1 MSLGDTIKLSL
12 VQMNSGPDRDA
23 NIARAA
29 AHIDRAVESEQPDL
43 VVIPEFFNHPY
54 VFNERDH
61 EHLKRAEPATGP
73 SITAMRAKAAEH
85 RIHLIATLYEEESAG
100 LYYDTAF
107 VIDPQGDIVGKYRKV
122 MPGLYL
128 SLERMYFRFGSR
140 FSVFQVGSW
149 KIGIII
155 CYDTFFPEHARCSA
169 VNGAELIVV
178 PFAAPRVGPWREMMI
193 TRAWENAVL
202 LRALQQGRAGERLD
216 LRRRE
221 HGRRPRGRGAGRCR
235 ERRRRDH
242 HRNAGSPARLRGAPQ
257 EAVLPRPQA
266 GPIRATVCA
275 ERRTFT
281 AEPEFAIEKLAP
293 AYYRSGS
300 RAEHGAATRPPAAPR
315 ARGTSALGDQPRRR
329 RR

>member
-1 MSLGDTIKLSL
+1 MSLGDTITLSL

-23 NIARAA
+23 NIAQAA
-29 AHIDRAVESEQPDL
+29 THIDRAVETERPDL

-61 EHLKRAEPATGP
+61 EHLKRAEPGTGP

-107 VIDPQGDIVGKYRKV
+107 VIDPEGSIVGKYRKV

-193 TRAWENAVL
+193 TRAWENAVYFAPCNKVGPESGWTFGGESMVIDPEGQVL
-202 LRALQQGRAGERLD
+202 ASAGNDGDEIITAVLD
-216 LRRRE
+216 RRQVFEVRQKKPFFRD
-221 HGRRPRGRGAGRCR
+221 RRP
-235 ERRRRDH
+235 D
-242 HRNAGSPARLRGAPQ
+242 LY
-257 EAVLPRPQA
+257 
-266 GPIRATVCA
+266 GPLCA
-275 ERRTFT
+275 QTED
-281 AEPEFAIEKLAP
+281 I
-293 AYYRSGS
+293 
-300 RAEHGAATRPPAAPR
+300 HG
-315 ARGTSALGDQPRRR
+315 
-329 RR
+329 

>member
-23 NIARAA
+23 NIAQAA

-193 TRAWENAVL
+193 TRAWENAVYFAPCNKVGTESGWAFGGESMVVDPEGEVL
-202 LRALQQGRAGERLD
+202 ACAGNDGDEIVTATLD
-216 LRRRE
+216 RRRVFE
-221 HGRRPRGRGAGRCR
+221 VRHKKPFFRDRRP
-235 ERRRRDH
+235 D
-242 HRNAGSPARLRGAPQ
+242 LY
-257 EAVLPRPQA
+257 
-266 GPIRATVCA
+266 GPLCA
-275 ERRTFT
+275 QTED
-281 AEPEFAIEKLAP
+281 I
-293 AYYRSGS
+293 
-300 RAEHGAATRPPAAPR
+300 HG
-315 ARGTSALGDQPRRR
+315 
-329 RR
+329 